1 MRDDLHAIIRRELLK
16 KPAHLYFIG
25 HSLGGALAT
34 LGALDFKVHTVPRV
48 NTFLARERYGTVQRL
63 IDRIYE
69 LQLVY

>member
-1 MRDDLHAIIRRELLK
+1 MQSLLISYSGFWDAYAVVRDDLHAIIRRELLK

-48 NTFLARERYGTVQRL
+48 NAFLARER
-63 IDRIYE
+63 
-69 LQLVY
+69 